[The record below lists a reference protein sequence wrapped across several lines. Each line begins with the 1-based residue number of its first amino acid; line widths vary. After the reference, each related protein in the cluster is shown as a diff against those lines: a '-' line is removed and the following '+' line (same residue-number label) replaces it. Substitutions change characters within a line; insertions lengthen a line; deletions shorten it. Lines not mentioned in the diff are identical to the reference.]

1 MNKKNKKKVEVGDC
15 KEIKDRK
22 IAKVVYFDEDSA
34 TDYLI
39 IAEGGR
45 LESSSKNEQQ
55 YSAKG
60 EVGVDAKATL
70 KKPWILS
77 LLGSF
82 FDASVDA
89 KLNVSGSA
97 MGQKLLNKTISN
109 TVLSDYLANA
119 KEDPNIEKLR
129 NLKVSAIEGSMA
141 HAKMFTPYLAM
152 INYEDTPLK
161 IAQLDEVL
169 MKAKGYYELI
179 GANDDVEYILR
190 FNIGSFKNNYGLIDI
205 CRMKL
210 VFHGVLVGEAPKTS
224 LSMEA
229 EMSSGAGY
237 NESSLRPGDIIND
250 TEPGYN
256 FLKVYDMI
264 CAGVEL

>member
-1 MNKKNKKKVEVGDC
+1 
-15 KEIKDRK
+15 
-22 IAKVVYFDEDSA
+22 
-34 TDYLI
+34 
-39 IAEGGR
+39 
-45 LESSSKNEQQ
+45 
-55 YSAKG
+55 
-60 EVGVDAKATL
+60 
-70 KKPWILS
+70 
-77 LLGSF
+77 
-82 FDASVDA
+82 
-89 KLNVSGSA
+89 
-97 MGQKLLNKTISN
+97 
-109 TVLSDYLANA
+109 
-119 KEDPNIEKLR
+119 
-129 NLKVSAIEGSMA
+129 
-141 HAKMFTPYLAM
+141 
-152 INYEDTPLK
+152 
-161 IAQLDEVL
+161 

-256 FLKVYDMI
+256 FLKVYDI
-264 CAGVEL
+264 IFAGVEL